1 MSMSGDSLLISLS
14 LIILPAFL
22 ALLGI
27 IIFSYIVT
35 KRYNR
40 VLTRLYRSSFRGV
53 DTERKRIASEL
64 HDTLAVS
71 SITLSEDFIELK
83 SKLKGAEL
91 ATLQNIESNLNLFQ
105 FKTHQTIEYMYP
117 KSLADLDWFSCLKLL
132 TEQLS
137 IGKTTVTFE
146 CFATNT
152 PSNQHLYHTYWVVQ
166 EIITNAIRHAN
177 VDHLQVS
184 IMDENNEFIISIHYQ
199 ATTEAINWFISKTKS
214 KSGLGTLIIQDRL
227 QIIGAK
233 MKFEIIDK
241 VITQSIIINNE
252 NISS

>member
-1 MSMSGDSLLISLS
+1 MYTSGDTLLTSLFLIL
-14 LIILPAFL
+14 LPAFL
-22 ALLGI
+22 ALIGI
-27 IIFSYIVT
+27 IVYIYLVS
-35 KRYNR
+35 KRYNSA
-40 VLTRLYRSSFRGV
+40 LTRLYRSSFRGV

-117 KSLADLDWFSCLKLL
+117 KSLADLDWFSSLKLL

-199 ATTEAINWFISKTKS
+199 ATTEAINWFNSKTKS

>member
-1 MSMSGDSLLISLS
+1 
-14 LIILPAFL
+14 
-22 ALLGI
+22 
-27 IIFSYIVT
+27 
-35 KRYNR
+35 
-40 VLTRLYRSSFRGV
+40 
-53 DTERKRIASEL
+53 
-64 HDTLAVS
+64 
-71 SITLSEDFIELK
+71 
-83 SKLKGAEL
+83 
-91 ATLQNIESNLNLFQ
+91 
-105 FKTHQTIEYMYP
+105 MYP
-117 KSLADLDWFSCLKLL
+117 KSLADLDWFSSLKLL

-184 IMDENNEFIISIHYQ
+184 IMDENNQFIISIHYQ
-199 ATTEAINWFISKTKS
+199 ATAEAINWFNSKTKS
-214 KSGLGTLIIQDRL
+214 KAGLGTLIIQDRL
-227 QIIGAK
+227 QIVGAK
-233 MKFEIIDK
+233 MKNEIIDK